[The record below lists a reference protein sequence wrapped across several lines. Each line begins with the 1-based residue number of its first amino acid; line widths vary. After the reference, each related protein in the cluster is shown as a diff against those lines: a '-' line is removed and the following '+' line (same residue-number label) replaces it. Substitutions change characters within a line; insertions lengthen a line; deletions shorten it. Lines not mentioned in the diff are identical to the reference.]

1 MKCRWAVML
10 LLFVPL
16 QSRGGHQRHLA
27 NPAPL
32 SDTGYVFALGTAN
45 RFLHAWQ
52 TGDLETGMV
61 LVSDR
66 ERRSHNMRN
75 LEEFFSS
82 DSDRAYEIGRGQ
94 GHHGRYRF
102 PVVLVTNTG
111 GGLHR
116 TFSEIIVV
124 ETGKNDWAID
134 KLP

>member
-16 QSRGGHQRHLA
+16 QSRGGHQRHSA
-27 NPAPL
+27 SPAPL

-52 TGDLETGMV
+52 TGDLESGMV

-66 ERRSHNMRN
+66 ERRSHKIRD
-75 LEEFFSS
+75 LEELFSGNL
-82 DSDRAYEIGRGQ
+82 DRAYEIGRGQ

-102 PVVLVTNTG
+102 PVVLITKTG
-111 GGLHR
+111 TGLHR
-116 TFSEIIVV
+116 TFSEIVVV
-124 ETGKNDWAID
+124 ETGENDWAVD